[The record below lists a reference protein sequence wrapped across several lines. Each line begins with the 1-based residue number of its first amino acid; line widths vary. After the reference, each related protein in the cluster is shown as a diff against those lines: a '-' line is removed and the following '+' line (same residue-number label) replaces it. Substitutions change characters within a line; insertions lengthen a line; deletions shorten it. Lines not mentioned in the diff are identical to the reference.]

1 MAGVYTTVVLLL
13 ATDVAIS
20 FVTSNKES
28 PPNILFIMA
37 DQMRSDALSC
47 AGNKAIRT
55 PNLDRLA
62 SEGVR
67 FANAFSST
75 PSCTPARAAILT
87 GLSPWYH
94 GMLGYGT
101 IATRYPYELPRA
113 LFAGGYYTCALGKD
127 HFGWNSTTNEGIPH
141 GYDKTDLYDGLAE
154 EVDNYDEWF
163 MYVNPGVNPMATGLE
178 YNDYR
183 GRPYAL
189 DEYYHPTAYVGRAA
203 VKFLETYNETKPFFL
218 KISFH
223 RPHSPYDPPK
233 SWMDQYKP
241 EDMPNPYVGGNWD
254 SRFAIHYNST
264 PSPGIWCGDIGLS
277 TLRVS
282 RQAYYGNV
290 AFMDA
295 WVGEILKTLEQKRL
309 ANNTF
314 ILFTADHG
322 DMLGDHYHFRKTYLY
337 FGSAHIPM
345 IFKWPIS
352 SMSIST
358 DGMITEPRGSVRR
371 EVVELR
377 DLFPTFLDIAGLP
390 ISIPLNGSSLLNLL
404 RTREGSKGV
413 HTKLTQPATTWRQYL
428 DLEHS
433 TCYNITNHWNALTDG
448 HVKYIFRAF
457 FDDEQLFDL
466 DADPEEMTNFAGSSE
481 WQKTL
486 ELWRERLVKQFE
498 QEGRGPTWV
507 QEGKLMR
514 RTKGQLYSPHYPD
527 TNIDTLLSH
536 VDWREGNEFV

>member
-1 MAGVYTTVVLLL
+1 MADVCTAWILLL
-13 ATDVAIS
+13 ATVMTVS
-20 FVTSNKES
+20 SVTYEKES
-28 PPNILFIMA
+28 PPNILFMMA

-94 GMLGYGT
+94 GMLGYGA

-113 LFAGGYYTCALGKD
+113 LSAGGYYTCSLGKD

-141 GYDKTDLYDGLAE
+141 GYDETDLYDGLTE

-203 VKFLETYNETKPFFL
+203 VKFLETYNKTKPFFL
-218 KISFH
+218 KVSFH

-233 SWMDQYKP
+233 SWMDQYRP
-241 EDMPNPYVGGNWD
+241 EDMPDPYIGGNWD
-254 SRFAIHYNST
+254 SRYAIHYNST
-264 PSPGIWCGDIGLS
+264 PNPGIWCGDIGLA
-277 TLRVS
+277 TVHVS

-290 AFMDA
+290 GFIDA
-295 WVGEILKTLEQKRL
+295 WVGEILETLEQKGL

-314 ILFTADHG
+314 VLFTADHG
-322 DMLGDHYHFRKTYLY
+322 DMLGDHYHFRKTYPYL
-337 FGSAHIPM
+337 GSAHVPM
-345 IFKWPIS
+345 MFKWPVS
-352 SMSIST
+352 KSVPT
-358 DGMITEPRGSVRR
+358 NGVITELRGSVRR

-390 ISIPLNGSSLLNLL
+390 ISSTLNGSSLLDLL
-404 RTREGSKGV
+404 RTESSGEAV
-413 HTKLTQPATTWRQYL
+413 HAKLTHPATTWREYL

-448 HVKYIFRAF
+448 HTKYIFRAF

-466 DADPEEMTNFAGSSE
+466 DSDPAEMTNLAGSSK
-481 WQKTL
+481 WKTTL

-498 QEGRGPTWV
+498 QEDRGPTWV
-507 QEGKLMR
+507 QDGKLMR

-527 TNIDTLLSH
+527 TTS
-536 VDWREGNEFV
+536 RETREK

>member
-1 MAGVYTTVVLLL
+1 MCTTLILLL
-13 ATDVAIS
+13 ATHVAIS
-20 FVTSNKES
+20 FVTSSKES

-113 LFAGGYYTCALGKD
+113 LSAGGYYTCSLGKD

-141 GYDKTDLYDGLAE
+141 GYDKTDLYDGLSE

-203 VKFLETYNETKPFFL
+203 VNFLETYNKTKPFFL
-218 KISFH
+218 KVSFH

-254 SRFAIHYNST
+254 SRYAIHYNST
-264 PSPGIWCGDIGLS
+264 PSPGIWCGNISLP
-277 TLRVS
+277 TVHVS

-290 AFMDA
+290 AFIDA
-295 WVGEILKTLEQKRL
+295 WIGEILKTLEQKGL

-322 DMLGDHYHFRKTYLY
+322 DMLGDHYHFRKTYPY

-345 IFKWPIS
+345 MFKWPL
-352 SMSIST
+352 SMSTST
-358 DGMITEPRGSVRR
+358 NGMITEPRGSVRR

-390 ISIPLNGSSLLNLL
+390 ISNPLNGSSLLDLL
-404 RTREGSKGV
+404 HTKGSSSKAV
-413 HTKLTQPATTWRQYL
+413 RTKLTQPTATWRQYL

-433 TCYNITNHWNALTDG
+433 TCYNVTNHWNALTDG
-448 HVKYIFRAF
+448 HMKYIFRAF

-466 DADPEEMTNFAGSSE
+466 DSDPEEMTNLAGSSE
-481 WQKTL
+481 WQTTL

-498 QEGRGPTWV
+498 QEGRGPSWV
-507 QEGKLMR
+507 QDGKLVR
-514 RTKGQLYSPHYPD
+514 RTKGQLYSPHYPG
-527 TNIDTLLSH
+527 TNIDTLPSY
-536 VDWREGNEFV
+536 VDWRDGNEFV